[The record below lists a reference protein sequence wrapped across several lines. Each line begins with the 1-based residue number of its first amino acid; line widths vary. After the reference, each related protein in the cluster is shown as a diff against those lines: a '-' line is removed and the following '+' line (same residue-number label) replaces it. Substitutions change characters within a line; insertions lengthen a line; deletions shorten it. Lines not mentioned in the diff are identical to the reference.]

1 MRIKASKTDK
11 KESIMLREE
20 LKKRAL
26 PSLPETREELVGA
39 IIQGLFGEL
48 PRVDYTVEVSEPTVI
63 YAYFANRTVT
73 HSEVLMTVHI
83 GGKSHSFHIDRLLH
97 TDGKPR
103 PTVILNNFNR
113 MGESRYFP
121 IEELSE
127 REVNFLSVFYKEISS
142 DDGDFSTGLAPMLL
156 PNGQDTDTTCGK
168 IGIWAWA
175 NMRVLD
181 YALTL
186 PETDARNVAI
196 VGHSRL
202 GKTALYTGM
211 MDERFR
217 FVYSNAA
224 GCAGDTLARGNTG
237 FNRPKGVYQ
246 GGELIEDIVRN
257 FPYWFCK
264 NYLRFAETSIPEGFD
279 QHFLLATI
287 APRYLFIGT
296 CATDDWADPKGEQ
309 LCALAAGEA
318 WERMGLS
325 GLLNA
330 DDRYLTPDE
339 VRPDG
344 HVGICQSN
352 TFHYLTRH
360 NWKRFLDFMEQHLA

>member
-1 MRIKASKTDK
+1 
-11 KESIMLREE
+11 MLKQE
-20 LKKRAL
+20 LIRRAL
-26 PSLPETREELVGA
+26 PALPATREEMID
-39 IIQGLFGEL
+39 IITHGLFGTL
-48 PRVDYTVEVSEPTVI
+48 PSPDFTYTVDEPTVI
-63 YAYFANRTVT
+63 NSYYANRTVT
-73 HSEVLMTVHI
+73 HSSVTMTVTI
-83 GGKSHSFHIDRLLH
+83 GEKSHSFKINRLLH
-97 TDGKPR
+97 TDKMPL
-103 PTVILNNFNR
+103 PTVILNNFEP
-113 MGESRYFP
+113 MGASRYFP

-127 REVNFLSVFYKEISS
+127 YDVNFLSVCYKEIST

-175 NMRVLD
+175 NMRVMD

-186 PETDARNVAI
+186 PETDAKNVAI

-202 GKTALYTGM
+202 AKTSLYTGM

-237 FNRPKGVYQ
+237 FDRPKRVYA

-264 NYLRFAETSIPEGFD
+264 NYHKCAETSIPDDFD
-279 QHFLLATI
+279 QHFLLATV

-296 CATDDWADPKGEQ
+296 CLTDDWADPKGEQ
-309 LCALAAGEA
+309 LCALAASEA
-318 WERMGLS
+318 WERQGLF
-325 GLLNA
+325 GLVNA
-330 DDRYLTPDE
+330 SDRYLNAKE
-339 VRPDG
+339 ERIEG
-344 HVGICQSN
+344 HVGITKAN
-352 TFHYLTRH
+352 TFHFLTRH
-360 NWKRFLDFMEQHLA
+360 NWASFLRFMQKHLA

>member
-1 MRIKASKTDK
+1 
-11 KESIMLREE
+11 MLKQE
-20 LKKRAL
+20 LERRAL
-26 PSLPETREELVGA
+26 PALPTAREEMVA
-39 IIQGLFGEL
+39 VIKRELFGEL
-48 PRVDYTVEVSEPTVI
+48 PSPDFTLSAGEPTVI
-63 YAYFANRTVT
+63 NAYFANRTVT
-73 HSEVLMTVHI
+73 HSEVVLTVTV
-83 GGKSHSFHIDRLLH
+83 GDKSHSFYVDRLLH

-103 PTVILNNFNR
+103 PTVILNNFDR
-113 MGESRYFP
+113 MGASRYFP

-127 REVNFLSVFYKEISS
+127 HDVNFLSVFYKEVSS

-156 PNGQDTDTTCGK
+156 PNGQNTDTTCGK
-168 IGIWAWA
+168 VGIWAWA
-175 NMRVLD
+175 AMRVLD

-186 PETDARNVAI
+186 PETDPKNVAI

-211 MDERFR
+211 LDERFR

-224 GCAGDTLARGNTG
+224 GCAGDTLARGNSG
-237 FNRPKGVYQ
+237 FDRPHWVYQ
-246 GGELIEDIVRN
+246 GGELIEDIVKN

-264 NYLRFAETSIPEGFD
+264 NYHRHAVTSIPEGFD

-287 APRYLFIGT
+287 APRYLFVAS

-325 GLLNA
+325 GLITP
-330 DDRYLTPDE
+330 DRYIEPKEELI
-339 VRPDG
+339 DG
-344 HVGICQSN
+344 HVGYAKAN
-352 TFHYLTRH
+352 TFHFLTRH
-360 NWKRFLDFMEQHLA
+360 NWASFLRFMQKHLA